1 MENISLDKGFATME
15 SAMEAVEEAM
25 KLSFVSCSLSLR
37 IDQYGIS
44 LVIARDM
51 LIQICEI
58 FNIYKYKSNEFSV
71 CEIKLTCM

>member
-1 MENISLDKGFATME
+1 MENISLHKGFATME
-15 SAMEAVEEAM
+15 SAMEAVQEAM
-25 KLSFVSCSLSLR
+25 KLSFVSCSLSLH

-44 LVIARDM
+44 LVIARDI

-71 CEIKLTCM
+71 CEIKLYCM